1 MVTLEEAEAELQT
14 PVAQIHFD
22 IARSLVVGMS
32 PETVA
37 EAYGFE
43 TAEVVEVTTEESF
56 VRLRQF
62 IAYKYHELSMDTDDA
77 LDTLEN
83 LSARNLVETV
93 KMSRDPDFNLRVLA
107 VANKAQRRN
116 RRSAAQ
122 VLNPD
127 NAGQRVVLRM
137 SKRILDKMNGDRV
150 VEETVEA
157 KTELNLDMLKM
168 PEPKAIGD
176 TLGIEIKGLAS
187 QENDRCT
194 EDTIESLDGLMIS
207 GVVDD

>member
-14 PVAQIHFD
+14 PVAEIHFD

-43 TAEVVEVTTEESF
+43 TAEIVEVTTDESF
-56 VRLRQF
+56 IRLRQF
-62 IAYKYHELSMDTDDA
+62 IAHKYHELSMDTDDA

-116 RRSAAQ
+116 RRSAVQ

-127 NAGQRVVLRM
+127 DVGQRVVLRM

-168 PEPKAIGD
+168 PEPQAIGD
-176 TLGIEIKGLAS
+176 TLGIEIKGIAS

-207 GVVDD
+207 GVVDE